1 MCGAVCVVLWMG
13 LYGAVEVFVQPSLLC
28 SASVSCF
35 PAALLLLLHHHPPPP
50 HPQTLINGSFFLSLT
65 HLFTVIYS
73 LSLLSLFPCCASSHS
88 LSGSHS
94 RSLTPSLSLLLFLT
108 PPVALVRTLRPN
120 PEPPFSACFTQCPCP
135 SPPTLS
141 LVPTAWT
148 LQN

>member
-1 MCGAVCVVLWMG
+1 MWCCVCSSVDGAVWGCG
-13 LYGAVEVFVQPSLLC
+13 GLC
-28 SASVSCF
+28 SAVSVVFSFCVLLPSC
-35 PAALLLLLHHHPPPP
+35 PPPPPPPPPPP